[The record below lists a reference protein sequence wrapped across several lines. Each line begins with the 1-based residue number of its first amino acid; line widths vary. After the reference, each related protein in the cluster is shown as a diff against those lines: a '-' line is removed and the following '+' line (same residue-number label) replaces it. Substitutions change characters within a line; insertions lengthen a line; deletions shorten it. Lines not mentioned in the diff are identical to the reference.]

1 MKVVCVTDID
11 FHLSLYIS
19 QQSWIPRRSK
29 PWRECTSTNTL
40 LEEVLAVP
48 KSTSQGAYTCRRGA
62 AVALSTVRCLHDSH
76 ANYKSVWRLAERDV
90 AYITGP
96 EWSLLI
102 YKRKTLAVDWRGRC
116 SHSTVLGV
124 ARKVKSSW
132 ELEEPRDRFSSDGSL
147 SVFKLFLKISS
158 KWTKLIGIK

>member
-1 MKVVCVTDID
+1 MKVVRVTDID

-19 QQSWIPRRSK
+19 QQSLIPRRSK
-29 PWRECTSTNTL
+29 PWRECTSWRRFWRCRRRRHRGT
-40 LEEVLAVP
+40 
-48 KSTSQGAYTCRRGA
+48 YTCRRGA
-62 AVALSTVRCLHDSH
+62 AVALSTVRCLNDSQ
-76 ANYKSVWRLAERDV
+76 ANYKSVWRLAERAV

-116 SHSTVLGV
+116 SHSTLLGV

-132 ELEEPRDRFSSDGSL
+132 ELAEPRDRFSSDGNL
-147 SVFKLFLKISS
+147 SVFKLFLKVSS